1 MSSTGVQMN
10 DGRVESRV
18 ENYTKF
24 WKTDPT
30 KEEEADNKKRLNS
43 YTEVVNGEQLAALVI
58 ENFVFILCQ

>member
-1 MSSTGVQMN
+1 MS

-30 KEEEADNKKRLNS
+30 KEEEGDNTKRLDS
-43 YTEVVNGEQLAALVI
+43 YTEVVNGEQTCPCFSYCVWNSLLI
-58 ENFVFILCQ
+58 PCQ